1 MLKTFLYLAAGLLL
15 AWCSWF
21 VPIYLVGLLLGD
33 FLVAIHLFA
42 LFLSVS
48 TAYGFHSFAVRRKQK
63 GVGQFVF
70 VVTVIAC
77 LCMGAVMLVVTSV

>member
-42 LFLSVS
+42 LAIHLSHCRS
-48 TAYGFHSFAVRRKQK
+48 RRLTDSIHSRLEGSRRASGNLYSWSQ
-63 GVGQFVF
+63 
-70 VVTVIAC
+70 
-77 LCMGAVMLVVTSV
+77 